1 MIRTARPFVEAINPP
16 SLAPPAGHFDR
27 AVRIGPWLTVSGTS
41 ALTNLTG
48 PVEERSLPADFRAQ
62 AELTFDNIAAVLA
75 AVDAGFEHVY
85 EIHATLARAEDFGT
99 LNDIFRVR
107 IPERGFV
114 GSGYV
119 AEFLGPGMLLEIEVR
134 AYLPDFADGST
145 PRGPGAPIHP
155 TDPIPAIDPTDPN
168 GDHA

>member
-1 MIRTARPFVEAINPP
+1 MIRTARPFIEAVNPP
-16 SLAPPAGHFDR
+16 ALAPPAGHFDR

-48 PVEERSLPADFRAQ
+48 PVEDRRLPADFRAQ
-62 AELTFDNIAAVLA
+62 AELTFDNIAIVLDAVG
-75 AVDAGFEHVY
+75 AGFEHVY

-99 LNDIFRVR
+99 LNEIFRDR

-119 AEFLGPGMLLEIEVR
+119 AEFLGPGMLIEVEAR
-134 AYLPDFADGST
+134 AYLPHFADPT
-145 PRGPGAPIHP
+145 C
-155 TDPIPAIDPTDPN
+155 TDPTHPN
-168 GDHA
+168 GVPA